1 MPVASVADAARQ
13 TGWKMTAPHNSVF
26 TPMAAELPPNV
37 TADTVRSLNAD
48 LADDHVATLTG
59 KDEAELAVIAAEA
72 RSQGIPL
79 SIVVVP
85 GNPGHDSS
93 LRDLA
98 TEIGKT
104 QHGTVV
110 VFSDDWI
117 GTYSD
122 SISRVQLEW
131 AEDAAKYKQ
140 GKSGEAASIFVARL
154 ETPESVSW
162 TAITGTLLLGTA
174 AAIAGLY
181 WIKSRRSA
189 DAASDPRVA
198 RDESPDTRTN

>member
-1 MPVASVADAARQ
+1 
-13 TGWKMTAPHNSVF
+13 MTAPLNSVF

-37 TADTVRSLNAD
+37 TTDTVRKLTAD

-59 KDEAELAVIAAEA
+59 KDKTELAAIAAEA
-72 RSQGIPL
+72 RSHGVPL

-98 TEIGKT
+98 TEVGKT

-110 VFSDDWI
+110 VLSDDWV

-122 SISRVQLEW
+122 TISRVRLEW
-131 AEDAAKYKQ
+131 AEDAAKGTQ
-140 GKSGEAASIFVARL
+140 GKSGEAASIFASRL
-154 ETPESVSW
+154 ETPESMSW
-162 TAITGTLLLGTA
+162 TAITCVLLAGTVA
-174 AAIAGLY
+174 VIAGLY
-181 WIKSRRSA
+181 WVKARRETN
-189 DAASDPRVA
+189 DAEPERVASDRGAAEQRSPEA
-198 RDESPDTRTN
+198 RAH

>member
-1 MPVASVADAARQ
+1 
-13 TGWKMTAPHNSVF
+13 MTAPLNSVF

-37 TADTVRSLNAD
+37 TADTVRTLNAD

-59 KDEAELAVIAAEA
+59 KDKTELAAIAAEA
-72 RSQGIPL
+72 RSHGIPL

-98 TEIGKT
+98 TEVGKT

-110 VFSDDWI
+110 VFSDDWV

-122 SISRVQLEW
+122 TISRVRLEW
-131 AEDAAKYKQ
+131 AEDAAKGTQ
-140 GKSGEAASIFVARL
+140 GKSGEAASIFAGRL
-154 ETPESVSW
+154 ETPESMSW
-162 TAITGTLLLGTA
+162 TAITCVLLAGTVA
-174 AAIAGLY
+174 VIAGLY
-181 WIKSRRSA
+181 WVKARRGVN
-189 DAASDPRVA
+189 DTEPERVA
-198 RDESPDTRTN
+198 VDREATEQRSPEARTH

>member
-1 MPVASVADAARQ
+1 
-13 TGWKMTAPHNSVF
+13 MTAPLNSVF

-37 TADTVRSLNAD
+37 TADTVRTLNAD

-59 KDEAELAVIAAEA
+59 KDKTELAAIAAEA
-72 RSQGIPL
+72 RSHGIPL

-98 TEIGKT
+98 TEVGKT

-110 VFSDDWI
+110 VFSDDWV

-122 SISRVQLEW
+122 TISRVRLEW
-131 AEDAAKYKQ
+131 AEDAAKGTQ
-140 GKSGEAASIFVARL
+140 GKSGEAASIFASRL
-154 ETPESVSW
+154 ETPESMSW
-162 TAITGTLLLGTA
+162 TAITCVLLAGTVA
-174 AAIAGLY
+174 VIAGLY
-181 WIKSRRSA
+181 WVKARRGA
-189 DAASDPRVA
+189 NNTEPEQGAVDRDAAEERSPEA
-198 RDESPDTRTN
+198 RTH

>member
-1 MPVASVADAARQ
+1 
-13 TGWKMTAPHNSVF
+13 MTAPLNSVF

-37 TADTVRSLNAD
+37 TADTVRTLNAD

-59 KDEAELAVIAAEA
+59 KDKTELAAIAAEA
-72 RSQGIPL
+72 RSHGIPL

-98 TEIGKT
+98 TEVGKT

-110 VFSDDWI
+110 VFSDDWV

-122 SISRVQLEW
+122 TISRVRLEW
-131 AEDAAKYKQ
+131 AEDAAKGTQ
-140 GKSGEAASIFVARL
+140 GKSGEAASIFAGRL
-154 ETPESVSW
+154 ETPESMSW
-162 TAITGTLLLGTA
+162 TAITCVLLAGTVA
-174 AAIAGLY
+174 VIAGLY
-181 WIKSRRSA
+181 WVKARRGA
-189 DAASDPRVA
+189 NDTEQEQVAVDRDAAEQRSPEA
-198 RDESPDTRTN
+198 RTH

>member
-1 MPVASVADAARQ
+1 
-13 TGWKMTAPHNSVF
+13 MTAPLNSVF

-37 TADTVRSLNAD
+37 TTDTVRTLNAD

-59 KDEAELAVIAAEA
+59 KDKTELTAIAAEA
-72 RSQGIPL
+72 RSHGIPL

-98 TEIGKT
+98 TEVGKT

-110 VFSDDWI
+110 VFSDDWV

-122 SISRVQLEW
+122 TISRVRLEW
-131 AEDAAKYKQ
+131 AEDAAKGTQ
-140 GKSGEAASIFVARL
+140 GKSGEAASIFASRL
-154 ETPESVSW
+154 ETPESMSW
-162 TAITGTLLLGTA
+162 TAITCVLLGGTVA
-174 AAIAGLY
+174 VIAGLY
-181 WIKSRRSA
+181 WVKARRGA
-189 DAASDPRVA
+189 NDTEPERVA
-198 RDESPDTRTN
+198 VDREAAEHRSPEARTH

>member
-1 MPVASVADAARQ
+1 
-13 TGWKMTAPHNSVF
+13 MTAPLNSVF

-37 TADTVRSLNAD
+37 TTDTVRTLNAD

-59 KDEAELAVIAAEA
+59 KDKTELAAIAAEA

-110 VFSDDWI
+110 VFSDDWV

-122 SISRVQLEW
+122 TISRVRLEW
-131 AEDAAKYKQ
+131 AEDAAKSTQ
-140 GKSGEAASIFVARL
+140 GRSGEAASIFAARL

-162 TAITGTLLLGTA
+162 TAITCALLAGTVA
-174 AAIAGLY
+174 VIAGLY
-181 WIKSRRSA
+181 WVKARRAA
-189 DAASDPRVA
+189 DDARPVRVSSEA
-198 RDESPDTRTN
+198 RTPGDEQPDARAV

>member
-37 TADTVRSLNAD
+37 TTDTVRSLNAD

-59 KDEAELAVIAAEA
+59 KDKAELATIAAEA

-98 TEIGKT
+98 TEVGKT

-122 SISRVQLEW
+122 AISRVRLEW
-131 AEDAAKYKQ
+131 AEDAAKGTQ

-154 ETPESVSW
+154 ETPESISW
-162 TAITGTLLLGTA
+162 TAITGTLLVGTA

-181 WIKSRRSA
+181 WLKVRRA
-189 DAASDPRVA
+189 ANDAEPARVA
-198 RDESPDTRTN
+198 GDRRASEGE

>member
-1 MPVASVADAARQ
+1 
-13 TGWKMTAPHNSVF
+13 MTAPLNSVF

-37 TADTVRSLNAD
+37 TADTVRTLNAD

-59 KDEAELAVIAAEA
+59 KDKTELAAIAAEA
-72 RSQGIPL
+72 RSHGIPL

-98 TEIGKT
+98 TEVGKT

-110 VFSDDWI
+110 VFSDDWV

-122 SISRVQLEW
+122 TISRVRLEW
-131 AEDAAKYKQ
+131 AEDAAKGTQ
-140 GKSGEAASIFVARL
+140 GKSGEAASIFAGRL
-154 ETPESVSW
+154 ETPESMSW
-162 TAITGTLLLGTA
+162 TAITCVLLAGTVA
-174 AAIAGLY
+174 VIAGLY
-181 WIKSRRSA
+181 WVKARRGA
-189 DAASDPRVA
+189 NDTEPEQVAVDRDAAEQRSPEA
-198 RDESPDTRTN
+198 RTH

>member
-1 MPVASVADAARQ
+1 
-13 TGWKMTAPHNSVF
+13 MTAPLNSVF

-37 TADTVRSLNAD
+37 TADTVRTLNAD

-59 KDEAELAVIAAEA
+59 KDKTELAAIAAEA
-72 RSQGIPL
+72 RSHGIPL

-98 TEIGKT
+98 TEVGKT

-110 VFSDDWI
+110 VFSDDWV

-122 SISRVQLEW
+122 TISRVRLEW
-131 AEDAAKYKQ
+131 AEDAAKGTQ
-140 GKSGEAASIFVARL
+140 GKSGEAASIFAGRL
-154 ETPESVSW
+154 EAPESMSW
-162 TAITGTLLLGTA
+162 TAITCVLLAGTVA
-174 AAIAGLY
+174 VIAGLY
-181 WIKSRRSA
+181 WVKARRGA
-189 DAASDPRVA
+189 NDTEPERVA
-198 RDESPDTRTN
+198 VDREATEQRSPEARTH

>member
-1 MPVASVADAARQ
+1 
-13 TGWKMTAPHNSVF
+13 MTAPLNSVF

-37 TADTVRSLNAD
+37 TTDTVRSLNAD

-59 KDEAELAVIAAEA
+59 KNKAELAAIAAEA

-98 TEIGKT
+98 TEVGKT

-110 VFSDDWI
+110 VFSDDWV

-122 SISRVQLEW
+122 SISRVRLEW
-131 AEDAAKYKQ
+131 AEDAAKGTQ
-140 GKSGEAASIFVARL
+140 GRSGEAASIFAARL
-154 ETPESVSW
+154 EAPETMSW
-162 TAITGTLLLGTA
+162 TAITCALLGGTVA
-174 AAIAGLY
+174 VIAGLY
-181 WIKSRRSA
+181 WVKTRR
-189 DAASDPRVA
+189 A
-198 RDESPDTRTN
+198 RDRAGALRPGSDRRAPDGESSDARTL

>member
-1 MPVASVADAARQ
+1 
-13 TGWKMTAPHNSVF
+13 MTAPHTSVF

-37 TADTVRSLNAD
+37 SADTVSSLNAD

-59 KDEAELAVIAAEA
+59 KDKSELAAIAADA
-72 RSQGIPL
+72 RSHGIPL

-98 TEIGKT
+98 TEVGKT

-110 VFSDDWI
+110 VLSDDWV

-122 SISRVQLEW
+122 SVSRVRLEW
-131 AEDAAKYKQ
+131 AEDAAKETH
-140 GKSGEAASIFVARL
+140 GKSSEAATIFVGRL
-154 ETPESVSW
+154 EAPESVSW
-162 TAITGTLLLGTA
+162 TAITSVLLVGTL
-174 AAIAGLY
+174 AAIGGLC
-181 WIKSRRSA
+181 WVKARRARRSE
-189 DAASDPRVA
+189 DTLVRGSGDLRL
-198 RDESPDTRTN
+198 REETTPDIRAI

>member
-1 MPVASVADAARQ
+1 
-13 TGWKMTAPHNSVF
+13 MTAPHTSVF
-26 TPMAAELPPNV
+26 TPMAAELPPNL
-37 TADTVRSLNAD
+37 TTDTVRTLNAD

-59 KDEAELAVIAAEA
+59 KDEAELAAIAAEA

-98 TEIGKT
+98 TEVGKT

-122 SISRVQLEW
+122 TISRVRLEW
-131 AEDAAKYKQ
+131 AEDGAKYRH
-140 GKSGEAASIFVARL
+140 GDSGEAASVFAARL
-154 ETPESVSW
+154 ESPEPVSW
-162 TAITGTLLLGTA
+162 TAITCALLAGTM

-181 WIKSRRSA
+181 WIKARRARATGRVSA
-189 DAASDPRVA
+189 DGVLPEG
-198 RDESPDTRTN
+198 ESPDVRAV

>member
-1 MPVASVADAARQ
+1 
-13 TGWKMTAPHNSVF
+13 MTAPLNSVF

-37 TADTVRSLNAD
+37 TADTVRTLNAD

-59 KDEAELAVIAAEA
+59 KDKSELAAIAAEA
-72 RSQGIPL
+72 RSHGIPL

-98 TEIGKT
+98 TEVGKT

-110 VFSDDWI
+110 VFSDDWV

-122 SISRVQLEW
+122 TISRVRLEW
-131 AEDAAKYKQ
+131 AEDAAKGTQ
-140 GKSGEAASIFVARL
+140 GKSGEAASIFAGRL
-154 ETPESVSW
+154 ETPESMSW
-162 TAITGTLLLGTA
+162 TAITCVLLAGTVA
-174 AAIAGLY
+174 VIAGLY
-181 WIKSRRSA
+181 WVKARRG
-189 DAASDPRVA
+189 ASDTEPERVA
-198 RDESPDTRTN
+198 VDREATEQRSPEARTH

>member
-1 MPVASVADAARQ
+1 
-13 TGWKMTAPHNSVF
+13 MTAPLNSVF

-37 TADTVRSLNAD
+37 TADTVRTLNAD

-59 KDEAELAVIAAEA
+59 KDKTELAAIAAEA
-72 RSQGIPL
+72 RSHGIPL

-98 TEIGKT
+98 TEVGKT

-110 VFSDDWI
+110 VFSDDWV

-122 SISRVQLEW
+122 TISRVRLEW
-131 AEDAAKYKQ
+131 AEDAAKGTQ
-140 GKSGEAASIFVARL
+140 GKSGEAASIFAGRL
-154 ETPESVSW
+154 ETPESMSW
-162 TAITGTLLLGTA
+162 TAITCVLLAGTVA
-174 AAIAGLY
+174 VIAGLY
-181 WIKSRRSA
+181 WVKARRGA
-189 DAASDPRVA
+189 NDTEPERVAVDRDAAEQRSPEA
-198 RDESPDTRTN
+198 RTR

>member
-1 MPVASVADAARQ
+1 
-13 TGWKMTAPHNSVF
+13 MTAPLNSVF

-37 TADTVRSLNAD
+37 TTDTVRSLNAD

-59 KDEAELAVIAAEA
+59 KNKAELAAIAAEA

-98 TEIGKT
+98 TEVGKT

-110 VFSDDWI
+110 VFSDDWV

-122 SISRVQLEW
+122 SISRVRLEW
-131 AEDAAKYKQ
+131 AEDAAKGTQ
-140 GKSGEAASIFVARL
+140 GRSGEAASIFAARL
-154 ETPESVSW
+154 ETPETMSW
-162 TAITGTLLLGTA
+162 TAITCALLGGTVA
-174 AAIAGLY
+174 VIAGLY
-181 WIKSRRSA
+181 WVKTRRAGDGTGALRTGSDRRA
-189 DAASDPRVA
+189 PDGESSDA
-198 RDESPDTRTN
+198 RTL

>member
-1 MPVASVADAARQ
+1 
-13 TGWKMTAPHNSVF
+13 MTAPLNSVF

-37 TADTVRSLNAD
+37 TADTVRTLNAD

-59 KDEAELAVIAAEA
+59 KDKTELAAIAAEA
-72 RSQGIPL
+72 RSHGIPL

-98 TEIGKT
+98 TEVGKT

-110 VFSDDWI
+110 VFSDDWV

-122 SISRVQLEW
+122 TISRVRLEW
-131 AEDAAKYKQ
+131 AEDAAKGTQ
-140 GKSGEAASIFVARL
+140 GKSGEAASIFASRL
-154 ETPESVSW
+154 ETPESMSW
-162 TAITGTLLLGTA
+162 TAITCVLLAGTVA
-174 AAIAGLY
+174 VIAGLY
-181 WIKSRRSA
+181 WVKARRGA
-189 DAASDPRVA
+189 NNTEPEQVAVDRDAAEERSPEA
-198 RDESPDTRTN
+198 RTH

>member
-1 MPVASVADAARQ
+1 
-13 TGWKMTAPHNSVF
+13 MTAPHNSVF

-37 TADTVRSLNAD
+37 TTDTVRTLNAD

-59 KDEAELAVIAAEA
+59 KDKTELIAIAAEA
-72 RSQGIPL
+72 RTHGIPL

-110 VFSDDWI
+110 VFSDDWV

-122 SISRVQLEW
+122 TISRVRLEW
-131 AEDAAKYKQ
+131 AEDAAKSTQ
-140 GKSGEAASIFVARL
+140 GRSGEAAGIFAARL

-162 TAITGTLLLGTA
+162 TAITCALLAGTVA
-174 AAIAGLY
+174 VIAGLY
-181 WIKSRRSA
+181 WLKVRRAA
-189 DAASDPRVA
+189 DDARSVRVSSEA
-198 RDESPDTRTN
+198 RTPGDESPDARSV